1 MLIFDTDTALELVK
15 PRYQIDTDWKDN
27 FDGMTCFQLLANIPS
42 AFKSG
47 HRFGILEKLIYLGMS
62 QIPTQ
67 FAY

>member
-1 MLIFDTDTALELVK
+1 MWIFDTDTALELVK
-15 PRYQIDTDWKDN
+15 PPYHIDTNWKDS
-27 FDGMTCFQLLANIPS
+27 DGMTCFQLLANIPS